1 MKIVNE
7 HKIDLVK
14 IAEGLNITLESL
26 KDFLDDGRVL
36 GRLGEF
42 IEKER
47 LKIEREPENSIFDLN
62 DKGEKIEIRSI
73 TKQVSFAQSKE
84 IGYGRK
90 VTEEGFRNKLN
101 NLDCFILIDKRNL
114 SELKFIKVT
123 KKDIY
128 YLIDNNHLNKNK
140 SISSKKF
147 YEIFERGL

>member
-7 HKIDLVK
+7 HKIDLEK
-14 IAEGLNITLESL
+14 IAEGFNMSIDSL

-47 LKIEREPENSIFDLN
+47 LEIDRQPENSIFDLEHEG
-62 DKGEKIEIRSI
+62 KKIEVRCI

-84 IGYGRK
+84 VGYGRK

-101 NLDCFILIDKRNL
+101 NLDCYILLDKRNL
-114 SELKFIKVT
+114 SELKFIELT
-123 KKDIY
+123 KNDIY
-128 YLIDNNHLNKNK
+128 RLINNNQLNKNK

>member
-14 IAEGLNITLESL
+14 IAEGLNITLDSL

-90 VTEEGFRNKLN
+90 VTEEGFTNKLN

>member
-14 IAEGLNITLESL
+14 IAEGLNITLDSL

-90 VTEEGFRNKLN
+90 VTEEGFRKKLN